1 MEHKEDKEDL
11 EKENLFQILF
21 VHALLGCDTTSRVFG
36 IGKPV
41 ALKQVQNNVDF
52 QQYTDLFTKDG
63 AAKKY
68 IIDAGEKALVYTYI
82 MARRVKV

>member
-1 MEHKEDKEDL
+1 M
-11 EKENLFQILF
+11 
-21 VHALLGCDTTSRVFG
+21 LGCDTTSRVFG

-52 QQYTDLFTKDG
+52 QQLADLFTKEG
-63 AAKKY
+63 AAKKD
-68 IIDAGEKALVYTYI
+68 IIDAGEKARVYIYCI